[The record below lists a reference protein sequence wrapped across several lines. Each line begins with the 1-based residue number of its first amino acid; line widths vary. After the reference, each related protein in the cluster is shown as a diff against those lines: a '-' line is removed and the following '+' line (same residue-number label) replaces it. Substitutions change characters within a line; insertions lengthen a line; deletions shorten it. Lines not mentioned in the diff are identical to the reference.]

1 MSDQVQRGPYQ
12 PQSSG
17 SSMILM
23 AIPLTVIP
31 ILIYVLLGLTG
42 SVTDWQAPIITFA
55 MPSGGELGIGV
66 GYLIVMVALV
76 TLFLEVL
83 KATRT
88 STGSIVDHMFSTL
101 VFVVALVLLLLL
113 PVAAT
118 STFLVLVAICCFD
131 VVAGFSITIRSA
143 RRDIGFG
150 PN

>member
-1 MSDQVQRGPYQ
+1 MSDSVQRGPYQ

-42 SVTDWQAPIITFA
+42 SVTDWQAPVITVA

-88 STGSIVDHMFSTL
+88 STGSIVDHMISTL